1 MPIFQ
6 QNADK
11 RYKQAARKL
20 AEGQIEEAIEQLD
33 SLLEDEPN
41 HHNALVT
48 LAISLLEVQ
57 ENLDKCDQRTV
68 RAFELLDMAAELNPE
83 DPVPIFNKA
92 VCLRKLGLLDD
103 ALATFEEVLSLEE
116 RHTLSI
122 LHMAEINYELQ
133 RWEKAVDLA
142 RLALIR
148 DPGIEDALFW
158 VKDAMIKGGII
169 EDDLNLAKDKLPS
182 RPPSG

>member
-1 MPIFQ
+1 
-6 QNADK
+6 
-11 RYKQAARKL
+11 
-20 AEGQIEEAIEQLD
+20 
-33 SLLEDEPN
+33 
-41 HHNALVT
+41 
-48 LAISLLEVQ
+48 
-57 ENLDKCDQRTV
+57 
-68 RAFELLDMAAELNPE
+68 MAAELNPE